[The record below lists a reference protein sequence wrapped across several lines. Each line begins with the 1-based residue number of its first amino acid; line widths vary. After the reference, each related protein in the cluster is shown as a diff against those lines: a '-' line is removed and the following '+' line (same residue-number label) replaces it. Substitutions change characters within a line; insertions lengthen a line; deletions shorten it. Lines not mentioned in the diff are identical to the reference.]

1 MPDIKNTINPN
12 KKCPKIAENAVE
24 LVYFISDKSQFEAGN
39 DKKNETRIDI
49 ASIK

>member
-12 KKCPKIAENAVE
+12 EKFPIIAENVVE

-39 DKKNETRIDI
+39 DKKNETRINI
-49 ASIK
+49 ASMK

>member
-12 KKCPKIAENAVE
+12 KNCPIITENVVE